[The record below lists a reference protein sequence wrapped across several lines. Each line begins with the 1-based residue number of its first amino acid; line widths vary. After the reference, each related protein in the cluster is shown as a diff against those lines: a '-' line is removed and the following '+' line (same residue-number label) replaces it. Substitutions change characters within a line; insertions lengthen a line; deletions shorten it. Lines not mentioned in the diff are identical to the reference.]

1 MRIKHKIQ
9 SMKIRKPVELLVYA
23 IALVTVLVINFLQI
37 PKDELQ
43 AGYELLDPGTQP
55 VIMSQTAFVYS
66 EPEGSA
72 APIDTL
78 SARDEVTV
86 LYSENGWSHIQAGP
100 RIGWIENSNISH
112 LYTALIDQDIVLTHS
127 GSLQGSEAVAIDD
140 SQVAVIVLKES
151 EGWAQVKYQDQMFW
165 VQEHHLEIVSHT
177 KAQNLVE
184 AVNFQNIP
192 RHIDLNEIA
201 DRYQV
206 KTNYLASHPETSYD
220 VHAAILSSTVMNG
233 MTKEQVAV
241 SLGEPGT
248 KSYLETA
255 SGITEQWEYRD
266 GNWQTFVNFS
276 GDTVRNWW
284 QAGANLAQ
292 R

>member
-1 MRIKHKIQ
+1 
-9 SMKIRKPVELLVYA
+9 MKIRKPVELLVYA

-55 VIMSQTAFVYS
+55 VVISQTAFVYS
-66 EPEGSA
+66 EPKGSA
-72 APIDTL
+72 TPIDTL
-78 SARDEVTV
+78 SASDEVTV
-86 LYSENGWSHIQAGP
+86 LYCENGWSNIQAGP
-100 RIGWIENSNISH
+100 RNGWIENSNISH
-112 LYTALIDQDIVLTHS
+112 LYTALIDQEIVFTY
-127 GSLQGSEAVAIDD
+127 GDTLQGSEAVAIHD
-140 SQVAVIVLKES
+140 SQVAVIVLRES

-165 VQEHHLEIVSHT
+165 VQKHHLEIVSHT
-177 KAQNLVE
+177 NALNLVD

-192 RHIDLNEIA
+192 GHIDLNEIA
-201 DRYQV
+201 DRYQI
-206 KTNYLASHPETSYD
+206 KTNYLASHPEISDD
-220 VHAAILSSTVMNG
+220 VRAAILSSTVVNG

-241 SLGEPGT
+241 ALGEPGT
-248 KSYLETA
+248 QNYLGLT
-255 SGITEQWEYRD
+255 SGIAEQWEYRD

-276 GDTVRNWW
+276 GDSVRHWW

>member
-1 MRIKHKIQ
+1 
-9 SMKIRKPVELLVYA
+9 MKIRKPVELLVYA

-55 VIMSQTAFVYS
+55 VVISQTAFVYS
-66 EPEGSA
+66 EPKGSA

-78 SARDEVTV
+78 SASDEVTV
-86 LYSENGWSHIQAGP
+86 LYCENGWSNIQAGP
-100 RIGWIENSNISH
+100 HNGWIENSNISH
-112 LYTALIDQDIVLTHS
+112 LYTALIDQEIVFTYS
-127 GSLQGSEAVAIDD
+127 DTLQGSEAVAIHD

-165 VQEHHLEIVSHT
+165 VQKHHLEIVSNM
-177 KAQNLVE
+177 KALNLVD
-184 AVNFQNIP
+184 AVKFQNIP
-192 RHIDLNEIA
+192 GHIDLTEIA

-206 KTNYLASHPETSYD
+206 KTNYLASHPEISDD
-220 VHAAILSSTVMNG
+220 VRAAILSSTVVNG
-233 MTKEQVAV
+233 MTREQATVA
-241 SLGEPGT
+241 LGEPAT
-248 KSYLETA
+248 QNYLGLA
-255 SGITEQWEYRD
+255 SGITEQWDYRD